1 MSLDIDV
8 ARVTEVL
15 LPDGKWHQ
23 VADASFD
30 LDAYEYLEVDDGKE
44 NTLFK
49 GGVEKPLVP
58 ATGACWSEHGDSK
71 RNVRTV
77 FCPITAILAV
87 SYGREPARNHGD
99 TTKTVSSGE
108 IIERMNQ
115 TQDERTDDE

>member
-30 LDAYEYLEVDDGKE
+30 LDAYEYLEVDDGNE

-49 GGVEKPLVP
+49 GGEALPLVP
-58 ATGACWSEHGDSK
+58 DTGACWSEHDDSK
-71 RNVRTV
+71 GNVRTV

-87 SYGREPARNHGD
+87 SYGWEPA
-99 TTKTVSSGE
+99 
-108 IIERMNQ
+108 
-115 TQDERTDDE
+115 QDERTDDE

>member
-1 MSLDIDV
+1 MSLDIDI

-30 LDAYEYLEVDDGKE
+30 LDAYEYGEGGDE
-44 NTLFK
+44 NEDALFK
-49 GGVEKPLVP
+49 GGQEKGLVP
-58 ATGACWSEHGDSK
+58 ATGACWSEHDDSK
-71 RNVRTV
+71 GNRRTV

-87 SYGREPARNHGD
+87 SYGWEPARNHGD
-99 TTKTVSSGE
+99 TTKTVSPGE
-108 IIERMNQ
+108 IIKRMNQ